1 MKFSVNS
8 LCSCGSKQKYKKCCL
23 NFHKGAN
30 AKDALSLMKSRY
42 SAYVVG
48 DAKYIKKTTHK
59 SSPYF
64 HDDIKEIEKFSKSEE
79 FLGLEIVEFV
89 KGESEA
95 YVTFKALLGSGEL
108 YEKSRFL
115 KEDGVWFYV
124 SGEFL

>member
-8 LCSCGSKQKYKKCCL
+8 LCPCGSKKKYKKCCQV
-23 NFHKGAN
+23 FHKGAN
-30 AKDALSLMKSRY
+30 PKDALSLMKSRY
-42 SAYVVG
+42 SAYAVG

-64 HDDIKEIEKFSKSEE
+64 GDEIKEIENFCKNEE
-79 FLGLEIVEFV
+79 FLGLEIVEFIEEA
-89 KGESEA
+89 KEA
-95 YVTFKALLGSGEL
+95 YVTFKALLGSGVL

-124 SGEFL
+124 NGEFL